1 MKNNKTNVAELFE
14 GLANIT
20 QLGLSVVIPIVGF
33 ALLAD
38 FLKNRYN
45 IPDFLVII
53 IIIIGVLGGLNS
65 FVMFVRSYLRRID
78 KEGK

>member
-1 MKNNKTNVAELFE
+1 MRNKKTSTSELFE

-38 FLKNRYN
+38 FLEKKYN

-53 IIIIGVLGGLNS
+53 LVIVGILGGLNS
-65 FVMFVRSYLRRID
+65 FVLFVKSYLRRINKED
-78 KEGK
+78 K